1 LLQIHGGAW
10 VLGSKNEQGLPLMH
24 HLAARGW
31 VCVSADY
38 RLSPHATFPEHLIDL
53 KQAVR
58 WIRENG
64 AEYGADPD
72 FIVVTGGSAGGHL
85 AALMALTANDPR
97 FQPGFENVDTSLQG
111 CVAFYG
117 VYDFTNRHGVW
128 PHPGLHELLERQVM
142 KASLQE
148 DPQLYEMA
156 SPLSQLSPD
165 DPPFF
170 VIHGALD
177 TMVPVEEARLFCRSF
192 RERVKAPLVYAEIP
206 GAQHA
211 FELFPSLRSIYV
223 IQGVER
229 FLDWLTSQY
238 AASRR
243 DAGQT
248 RSAAG

>member
-1 LLQIHGGAW
+1 
-10 VLGSKNEQGLPLMH
+10 
-24 HLAARGW
+24 
-31 VCVSADY
+31 
-38 RLSPHATFPEHLIDL
+38 LIDL

-64 AEYGADPD
+64 REFGADPD
-72 FIVVTGGSAGGHL
+72 CLVVTGGSAGGHL
-85 AALMALTANDPR
+85 AALMALTGNDPR
-97 FQPGFENVDTSLQG
+97 YQPGFEEVDTSVQG

-117 VYDFTNRHGVW
+117 IYDFTDRDGIWH
-128 PHPGLHELLERQVM
+128 HPGLRELLERQVM
-142 KASLQE
+142 KASLKE
-148 DPQLYEMA
+148 DPELYELA
-156 SPLSQLSPD
+156 SPLSQLSAD

-192 RERVKAPLVYAEIP
+192 RARVKAPLVYAEIP

-211 FELFPSLRSIYV
+211 FELFPSLRSVYV

-229 FLDWLTSQY
+229 FLGWLTSRY
-238 AASRR
+238 VAAQGA
-243 DAGQT
+243 AGSAS